1 MNRKNILVLGGGF
14 AGLEAAIAL
23 AKERFFNVTLIS
35 DREYFYIYP
44 TSIWIP
50 TRGNAFADV
59 TVPLEKLAERRNFNL
74 IIDEVVEIIG
84 KENKILLKD
93 NGEKNFD
100 YLIVAIGADKMKPKG
115 VEFTSSI
122 CGDPEEA
129 LEIQKQLDILIAK
142 GHGKIAMG
150 FGGNPKDPSAVR
162 GGPAFELFF
171 NVHHKLKKLG
181 IRDKFE
187 LTFFAPMKNPG
198 ARMGENAVSKMKM
211 IFDMMNL
218 KSHYGKKIKEFQ
230 KNKVV
235 FEDDSILEADLI
247 VFVPANKGKKNM
259 VNSDLPLSE
268 AGFIEINDGTFFK
281 SVQVVFDDQLEN
293 FEDIKKYKIASLRNQ
308 ISFLS
313 QRVYIFNDTVLKNVA
328 YGSNEKDIN
337 KEKVILALKTAEA
350 WDFVEKMEFGL
361 NTVLNEFGTN
371 LSGGQR
377 QRIALARAFYK
388 NSSLIILDE
397 ATSSLDN
404 KIEKM
409 VLNNI
414 DKVLKNKILIT
425 VAHRQSAIQHSDK
438 LIKFNNGQII

>member
-35 DREYFYIYP
+35 NREYFYVYP
-44 TSIWIP
+44 ISIWIP

-198 ARMGENAVSKMKM
+198 VRMGENAVSKMKM

-268 AGFIEINDGTFFK
+268 AGFIEINEFCEVKGFKNIFAVGDVAQLEGADWKAKQGHLAEIMARNAAENIIIKENNLPQDFK
-281 SVQVVFDDQLEN
+281 SYIHHINILCVMDTGNGAAFVYRDDKSQIMLPLPW
-293 FEDIKKYKIASLRNQ
+293 IGHWLKKGWGYYAKWSKLG
-308 ISFLS
+308 
-313 QRVYIFNDTVLKNVA
+313 YIPRLP
-328 YGSNEKDIN
+328 G
-337 KEKVILALKTAEA
+337 
-350 WDFVEKMEFGL
+350 M
-361 NTVLNEFGTN
+361 
-371 LSGGQR
+371 
-377 QRIALARAFYK
+377 
-388 NSSLIILDE
+388 
-397 ATSSLDN
+397 
-404 KIEKM
+404 
-409 VLNNI
+409 
-414 DKVLKNKILIT
+414 
-425 VAHRQSAIQHSDK
+425 
-438 LIKFNNGQII
+438 